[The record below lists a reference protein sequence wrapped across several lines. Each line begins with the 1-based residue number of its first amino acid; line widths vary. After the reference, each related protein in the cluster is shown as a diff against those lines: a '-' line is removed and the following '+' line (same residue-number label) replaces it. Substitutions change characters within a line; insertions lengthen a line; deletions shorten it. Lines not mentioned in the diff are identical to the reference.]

1 MHLATRMVSTVII
14 HSFYV
19 KRKKKEYIKFHSI
32 FNSYAQPSSERA
44 VRGVRWLH
52 TRRPYANA
60 NRSDADRG
68 RTGSH
73 VCFGSDLVSTRSQT
87 LKEKNKNTT
96 CSYTGTQLA
105 TSKGAIKPTIQC
117 NEAGVH
123 VHYLGHHAH

>member
-14 HSFYV
+14 HSL
-19 KRKKKEYIKFHSI
+19 KKEEKRNIKFTSI

-52 TRRPYANA
+52 KRRSYANV

-73 VCFGSDLVSTRSQT
+73 VCSGSDLVSTRSQT
-87 LKEKNKNTT
+87 
-96 CSYTGTQLA
+96 
-105 TSKGAIKPTIQC
+105 
-117 NEAGVH
+117 
-123 VHYLGHHAH
+123 